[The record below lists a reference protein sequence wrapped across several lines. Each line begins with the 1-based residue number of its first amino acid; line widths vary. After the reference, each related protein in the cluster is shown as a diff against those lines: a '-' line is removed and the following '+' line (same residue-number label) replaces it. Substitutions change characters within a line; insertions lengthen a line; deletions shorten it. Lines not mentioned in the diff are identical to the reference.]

1 MDRQLV
7 SKRTV
12 DFTDERI
19 VNLSGELS
27 TIEGKKE
34 SFQRNNN
41 LSYIEADA
49 GMSIQKKS
57 IAEDEVNKLE
67 TQIELSKLL
76 NESLSDQGDYGL
88 LPADIGLESSGIN
101 SLVSSF
107 NKTALERQKLAASAG
122 ENNPT
127 LQELSNQLSR
137 TKQNIINTV
146 NVYQQQQNV
155 SLAQLSQQKNRAG
168 AQFSRIPEKQNILR
182 PIERQQV

>member
-1 MDRQLV
+1 
-7 SKRTV
+7 
-12 DFTDERI
+12 
-19 VNLSGELS
+19 LSGELS
-27 TIEGKKE
+27 SIEGKKE

-41 LSYIEADA
+41 RSYIEADA

-76 NESLSDQGDYGL
+76 KESLSDQGDFGL

-101 SLVSSF
+101 SMVSNY
-107 NKTALERQKLAASAG
+107 NKIALERQKLAASAG

-127 LQELSNQLSR
+127 LQELSSQLSR

-146 NVYQQQQNV
+146 NVYQQQDRKSTRLNSSHV
-155 SLAQLSQQKNRAG
+155 KISYAVFCLKKKNHARG
-168 AQFSRIPEKQNILR
+168 TP
-182 PIERQQV
+182 